1 MEIKLSPG
9 RVLRSLEQLRVD
21 LTPEPPRRTPIWTML
36 LAAAF
41 AAVAG
46 VSAAAVMILGPSAG
60 GPPTTTQSIKLSR

>member
-9 RVLRSLEQLRVD
+9 RVLRSLEQVRIELQ
-21 LTPEPPRRTPIWTML
+21 PAAPKRTPIWTLL
-36 LAAAF
+36 LAASF

-60 GPPTTTQSIKLSR
+60 GAPTERTAPIIR

>member
-9 RVLRSLEQLRVD
+9 RVLRSLEQVRIE
-21 LTPEPPRRTPIWTML
+21 LTPAPPRRTPIWTLL
-36 LAAAF
+36 LAACF

-60 GPPTTTQSIKLSR
+60 GPPTTKTFQISR